1 MTIASI
7 IMAIN
12 NSKNSNNGPTPT
24 INIVPSS
31 DLRNNYS
38 RIHDLSTST
47 GEPVYITKNGYAD
60 GVFFSMEAFESYQ
73 NKLILRFEREV
84 MEKRYY
90 EDIISMSRWRRDTT
104 KTSSQC
110 LGAKVALRRKPR
122 TRSERSWVFDRIR
135 C

>member
-12 NSKNSNNGPTPT
+12 NSKNSNNGPNST

-60 GVFFSMEAFESYQ
+60 GVFFSMEAFKTLQDDLLLMLEGV
-73 NKLILRFEREV
+73 V
-84 MEKRYY
+84 MKSRYL
-90 EDIISMSRWRRDTT
+90 EDIISMHNGGGCTPQEAAD
-104 KTSSQC
+104 Q
-110 LGAKVALRRKPR
+110 
-122 TRSERSWVFDRIR
+122 IR
-135 C
+135 AELDL